1 MRGWLGAKWGIFCR
15 HPWNAFMILFGSV
28 AGFIRALLD
37 IPVLFK
43 YYDLL
48 LARLICAFV
57 LILLASCLALSLVVG
72 TLQRR
77 GGSLKGI
84 ARALVGFFLSFV
96 LGILVSYAWGGFVR
110 SQGSSVRITLPKQGQ
125 SVVHQQ
131 LVTGTVL
138 NPTTDVWVV
147 VHPMATPGFF
157 VQPRVGVRSD
167 RTWSVYAFFGSG
179 PSTDAAQEFEVGAF
193 ANPKV
198 RLAVGQVL
206 SDWPEAESRDIVG
219 VVTR

>member
-1 MRGWLGAKWGIFCR
+1 MRSWLRAKWGIFCR
-15 HPWNAFMILFGSV
+15 NPWNAIMILLGSV

-37 IPVLFK
+37 IIYLLDK
-43 YYDLL
+43 YELL
-48 LARLICAFV
+48 LAGLICAFV
-57 LILLASCLALSLVVG
+57 LVLLASCLALFLVVG
-72 TLQRR
+72 TVQRR
-77 GGSLKGI
+77 GGPLKGI
-84 ARALVGFFLSFV
+84 ARALVGFFLSLV

-110 SQGSSVRITLPKQGQ
+110 SQGSFVRITLPKQGE
-125 SVVHQQ
+125 SVVHQ
-131 LVTGTVL
+131 LPVTGTVL

-198 RLAVGQVL
+198 RLAEGQVL
-206 SDWPEAESRDIVG
+206 SDWPEAESHHIVG